1 VHLFHLSGANYDA
14 DAIAQVN
21 TGGRVG
27 VNNSWGSFPFWELSL
42 RMRLEESVNGHTQHN
57 WTPHNYTHTPF
68 SFLVASLA
76 TLFLEV
82 AETMRSLS
90 SLA

>member
-1 VHLFHLSGANYDA
+1 
-14 DAIAQVN
+14 
-21 TGGRVG
+21 
-27 VNNSWGSFPFWELSL
+27 
-42 RMRLEESVNGHTQHN
+42 MRLEESVNGHTQHN
-57 WTPHNYTHTPF
+57 WTPHKYTHTPF

-82 AETMRSLS
+82 AETTRSLS